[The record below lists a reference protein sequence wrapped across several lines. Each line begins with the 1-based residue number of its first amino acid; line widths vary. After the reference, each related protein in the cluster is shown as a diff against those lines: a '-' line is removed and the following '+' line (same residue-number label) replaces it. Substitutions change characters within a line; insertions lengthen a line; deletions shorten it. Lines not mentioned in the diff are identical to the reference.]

1 MSHNTLCT
9 VAFQACSKN
18 KSSGLGF
25 IFFFFFDD
33 NRFFH
38 TKPTRRKF
46 RKLSINDT
54 EFIYTALHAFAL
66 SKFSCHHISVGKV
79 ANDLNQEPE
88 ACMNLNETA
97 LSQSEFWARVELT
110 FLLEAGMVLC
120 FEFRMWI
127 MLITW
132 HFSHCWAALAPSQSA
147 SIFLCCPASE
157 GLGVHKELRG
167 TQPAQLPQT
176 GQRDIPYSVVL
187 CWIIRQGGLG
197 WQGLPLLGLVVSN
210 CIACHCFIYS
220 FCSLSFLSLLTKLF

>member
-1 MSHNTLCT
+1 MH
-9 VAFQACSKN
+9 
-18 KSSGLGF
+18 SGFPGLLKKQKQWFGF
-25 IFFFFFDD
+25 YFLFFFDD

-120 FEFRMWI
+120 FEFRM
-127 MLITW
+127 
-132 HFSHCWAALAPSQSA
+132 
-147 SIFLCCPASE
+147 
-157 GLGVHKELRG
+157 
-167 TQPAQLPQT
+167 
-176 GQRDIPYSVVL
+176 
-187 CWIIRQGGLG
+187 
-197 WQGLPLLGLVVSN
+197 
-210 CIACHCFIYS
+210 
-220 FCSLSFLSLLTKLF
+220 